1 MKGCAVII
9 SVVFGMVALVLC
21 LASAAPAEEGVTI
34 KIATLAPEGSS
45 WMKTLNAINA
55 EVMEKTGNTVRFK
68 IYPGGVL
75 GDEKDMLRK
84 MQIGQIH
91 GAGLTSAGL
100 SVLFNEIDVLHIP
113 FFYQDYGEID
123 YVLKKMGPFFRK
135 GFEDHG
141 YVLLGWSEAGFT
153 YLMSTAPISTVSEI
167 KKMKVWIWH
176 DSPLAKAIFDEVGV
190 AAIPLSLPDVLIG
203 LQTGLVE
210 VVYAPPTGAI
220 ALQWFTKIKYITN
233 VPLSYIGGGLV
244 VRKDI
249 FKRLPE
255 SSQKVIIEIFQRHLD
270 QLKTITRKENEEAL
284 KVMEKHGVTLVTS
297 PKDQVAEFKRLSDKA
312 MARLI
317 GHAFSKKVVDEVA
330 AHLETYRKGRR

>member
-1 MKGCAVII
+1 MKGRSLII
-9 SVVFGMVALVLC
+9 SMVCGMLVC
-21 LASAAPAEEGVTI
+21 LTSAAPADEGVTI

-45 WMKTLNAINA
+45 WMKTLNTINA

-100 SVLFNEIDVLHIP
+100 SVLFNEIDVVHIP
-113 FFYQDYGEID
+113 FFYQDYGEVD

-141 YVLLGWSEAGFT
+141 YVLLGWSEAGFV
-153 YLMSTAPISTVSEI
+153 YMMSTTPISSISEL
-167 KKMKVWIWH
+167 KKAKVWIWH

-220 ALQWFTKIKYITN
+220 ALQWFTRVKYITD
-233 VPLSYIGGGLV
+233 VPLSYIGGGIV

-249 FKRLPE
+249 FKKLPE
-255 SSQKVIIEIFQRHLD
+255 SSQKVVIEIFQRHLD
-270 QLKTITRKENEEAL
+270 QLKTITREENEEAI
-284 KVMEKHGVTLVTS
+284 KVMEQHGVTLVT
-297 PKDQVAEFKRLSDKA
+297 PPQDQVAEFKRMSDTA

-317 GHAFSKKVVDEVA
+317 GHAFSQKVVDEVT
-330 AHLETYRKGRR
+330 AHLETYRKARK